1 MDIVAIVLICV
12 KKWKAALICSVIG
25 VFFMLFA
32 IPFIPLWWISGII
45 YAITIMV
52 SVVNLKS
59 EEKKTAEPAKPV
71 SAHVFIGDRETQL
84 NKARSM
90 YLKGL
95 ISDDEYEDIKRKI
108 LAAE

>member
-59 EEKKTAEPAKPV
+59 EEKKASEPAKPV

-95 ISDDEYEDIKRKI
+95 ITDDEYEDIKKKI